1 MITEAIELLNS
12 FRAPNENHMYRWEP
26 GSYFPQIRDLLL
38 QWLYFYNTT
47 HTTFDLS
54 RFRDFIDMLLCDEID
69 LVRLGACFKQLFTV
83 KDKVVTSY
91 FRSAEFIPQVLAYK
105 PENQP
110 SDFATC
116 LRAVSNVISTVV
128 ESMTHAQSDVALVNE
143 ADADIKPAA
152 ERSLIQPSSDALS
165 YGPHDYQAGPFDY
178 YSVMQELKHLRG
190 LLKLSND
197 IDQLPLSPGAVNA
210 LRTLSNIELQSLL
223 TRSQFC
229 YESLAEKCKQKV
241 WSDYNSDQYP
251 FYRIDDIRYSYM
263 DKKQFKQRVVSLLRE
278 VSDDS
283 SNEHKKQTLTQFL
296 FYYLLLADGDQMFV
310 QAFRWSDA
318 CKPIPVRSL
327 KPKKDSLA
335 NRSHVLLKKDL
346 FLHLCHDFLDVSDIV
361 TLSTLCVATYNHIHA
376 SDNIIHQRI
385 NTSRDATRNDLMK
398 NQDEA
403 DKEVVQLLAACSDA
417 KKLWKNTVN
426 AVIKVVML
434 QYYFYS
440 LELNREQV
448 AALKKRF
455 GPGQYLPKLLDE
467 NECGYNSKYSIRYGH
482 YTHYNSRC
490 SQGYQRHEDV
500 TTSSPAEY
508 AKVHLRNLL
517 GLPVEF
523 RFPTSGQ
530 DAISL
535 LQGKDKAAVNR
546 KPMLWDLVT
555 YLRVKPGDE
564 FDYSST
570 FHVVRKI
577 SYNGSYERM
586 RQNIQVPEVDRL
598 SDSQWLSMVINLIE
612 RADTKD
618 QSYWKKSIKFIA
630 ATPALFIAVLNLIV
644 HPDLKDNKKGCAMVL
659 LYELLLYNPLDQY
672 KVEQL
677 REYRRV
683 VAQVLYRLFRGV
695 GVVRSIHVLV
705 NNSRAMDY
713 YRNFLRWRS
722 PHRLFAR
729 VESDYPRYVH
739 QELTRFDCELKQELA
754 KRRPT

>member
-1 MITEAIELLNS
+1 
-12 FRAPNENHMYRWEP
+12 
-26 GSYFPQIRDLLL
+26 
-38 QWLYFYNTT
+38 
-47 HTTFDLS
+47 
-54 RFRDFIDMLLCDEID
+54 
-69 LVRLGACFKQLFTV
+69 
-83 KDKVVTSY
+83 
-91 FRSAEFIPQVLAYK
+91 
-105 PENQP
+105 
-110 SDFATC
+110 
-116 LRAVSNVISTVV
+116 
-128 ESMTHAQSDVALVNE
+128 MTHAQSDVALVNE

-178 YSVMQELKHLRG
+178 YSVMQELKNLRG

-263 DKKQFKQRVVSLLRE
+263 DKKQFKQRVVTLLRE
-278 VSDDS
+278 VSKDS
-283 SNEHKKQTLTQFL
+283 SNIHKKQIFTQFL
-296 FYYLLLADGDQMFV
+296 FYYLLLAGGDQMFV
-310 QAFRWSDA
+310 QALRWSDG
-318 CKPIPVRSL
+318 CKLIPVRSL
-327 KPKKDSLA
+327 KSKKHSLA
-335 NRSHVLLKKDL
+335 NDSRVLLEKDI
-346 FLHLCHDFLDVSDIV
+346 FLHLCHGFLDLSDIV
-361 TLSTLCVATYNHIHA
+361 TLSTLCVAGYNHIHA
-376 SDNIIHQRI
+376 SDHIIHRRI
-385 NTSRDATRNDLMK
+385 NQHRHSTFSRLMVK
-398 NQDEA
+398 QDEA
-403 DKEVVQLLAACSDA
+403 DKEVVQLLTACPDA

-455 GPGQYLPKLLDE
+455 GPGQYVPKLLDK
-467 NECGYNSKYSIRYGH
+467 NECGYNSKYSMRYGH

-490 SQGYQRHEDV
+490 SQGYQRNEDV

-535 LQGKDKAAVNR
+535 LQGEDRSAVNR
-546 KPMLWDLVT
+546 TPMLWDLIS
-555 YLRVKPGDE
+555 YLRVRPGDKLH
-564 FDYSST
+564 DDST
-570 FHVVRKI
+570 FNYFRK
-577 SYNGSYERM
+577 YVFNGSYALT
-586 RQNIQVPEVDRL
+586 RQHMQVPKIDRL
-598 SDSQWLSMVINLIE
+598 SDSQWLSMVINLIKC
-612 RADTKD
+612 ADLRD
-618 QSYWKKSIKFIA
+618 ACHWNDSIKYIA
-630 ATPALFIAVLNLIV
+630 ATPALIIAVLELIV
-644 HPDLKDNKKGCAMVL
+644 HADLKDNKKGWSMIL
-659 LYELLLYNPLDQY
+659 LNRLLCFNPLSQY
-672 KVEQL
+672 TVTQL

-683 VAQVLYRLFRGV
+683 VAQVLYRLFRGI
-695 GVVRSIHVLV
+695 GVVRSARVLV

-713 YRNFLRWRS
+713 YRDFLRWRS

-739 QELTRFDCELKQELA
+739 QELTQFDHELKQELA
-754 KRRPT
+754 KRGPHNAANNR